1 MLQSVHL
8 AGPLVA
14 MLQSVLHD
22 CGAYFRSHGTTESQS
37 MLRLHLSRKA
47 RCASS
52 TRFRAIGADAAAAR
66 LRPLSALLGLED
78 RGRPQRMLGERDWGE
93 CQRQQRQRQ
102 RHRRRAG
109 DVCMYAFMLLN
120 MLHLSTLLSEFT
132 YPLACVVRLLKNGQ
146 VRGVERPVQSPAV
159 AR

>member
-1 MLQSVHL
+1 
-8 AGPLVA
+8 
-14 MLQSVLHD
+14 
-22 CGAYFRSHGTTESQS
+22 

-47 RCASS
+47 RWASS

-120 MLHLSTLLSEFT
+120 MLHLSTLLSDIHIHS
-132 YPLACVVRLLKNGQ
+132 LVLSAC
-146 VRGVERPVQSPAV
+146 
-159 AR
+159 